1 MPDDSDKKL
10 EEIYTGKT
18 KVKTVLDLMAKMNG
32 VPRTRILDAGR
43 ALATGDIVQ
52 QVKEARVTAYSKID
66 FFQRYR
72 NKVLAAAEDSTKR
85 KAIPTKRSQNPVG
98 TSVSVS
104 TRIPKGRNLAT
115 SLTVDE
121 IDGFKKIRPTPHG
134 STT

>member
-1 MPDDSDKKL
+1 
-10 EEIYTGKT
+10 
-18 KVKTVLDLMAKMNG
+18 MAKMNG

-121 IDGFKKIRPTPHG
+121 IDGFKKIRPIPHG